1 MIIFCQNSEVWPNW
15 LGLTGNR
22 ATERKE
28 ATKSNSG
35 KNSKLTRKCVQEPF
49 SSNLVDWTNKGAV
62 SLTAKYIKE
71 ECHSEP
77 VRTLAHPRVASLVL
91 RTIHLLGIRIPCVS
105 KAVCVP
111 LTRKRPFGSCRSTSD
126 MENGL
131 PHQWCSAQRIK
142 ISMIAGGNHTLIQ
155 CGLVRND
162 IIFSLFCL

>member
-1 MIIFCQNSEVWPNW
+1 MENSYRFFQNRDCSFFLAIRQKTRANLTACFAIVRCILWVVGAEVTAHTQRRESKTAHLVRCLITPKDMIIFCQNSKVWPNW

-62 SLTAKYIKE
+62 SLTAKYRKE

-77 VRTLAHPRVASLVL
+77 VVL
-91 RTIHLLGIRIPCVS
+91 C
-105 KAVCVP
+105 AA
-111 LTRKRPFGSCRSTSD
+111 
-126 MENGL
+126 N
-131 PHQWCSAQRIK
+131 
-142 ISMIAGGNHTLIQ
+142 
-155 CGLVRND
+155 
-162 IIFSLFCL
+162 